1 MKTFKYLIIGLVAFI
16 CFSVNATQL
25 LREPTLKNDLLVFTY
40 ANDIWKVSLKG
51 GDATR
56 VTSFQG
62 QEFSPKISP
71 DGNWIAFTG
80 NYNGNNDV
88 LPIPVPPPINIKRY
102 FGALSGP
109 QGQPITYEL
118 VDSCCPFPSG
128 KNNMGAGLLDVYE
141 VTWEGLSI
149 PKRLHINLYERGEI
163 IAPAGFGIKKIL

>member
-1 MKTFKYLIIGLVAFI
+1 MKKYLLLSCFTLILATSCISTRLTIKNIDDKAPMPKLTKEKTFELTEISSDKKYGYDPDYPINLGFLPVQ
-16 CFSVNATQL
+16 NA
-25 LREPTLKNDLLVFTY
+25 D
-40 ANDIWKVSLKG
+40 
-51 GDATR
+51 
-56 VTSFQG
+56 
-62 QEFSPKISP
+62 
-71 DGNWIAFTG
+71 
-80 NYNGNNDV
+80 
-88 LPIPVPPPINIKRY
+88 INIKRY

-141 VTWEGLSI
+141 VTWEGLSV